1 MKCPHC
7 GAPTDVK
14 DTRMTKPNEV
24 TRRRECFNGHKF
36 KTLERHDDIEG
47 KKAHEPSGGVG
58 LRRVPKDGLRG
69 HPC

>member
-7 GAPTDVK
+7 GAATDVK

-36 KTLERHDDIEG
+36 KTLERHDDTEG
-47 KKAHEPSGGVG
+47 KKTYERGGRVG
-58 LRRVPKDGLRG
+58 LRGMQEDGV
-69 HPC
+69 